1 MRIHNKVF
9 IHLAWSC
16 MFGAFRC
23 QWGGTDC
30 LWASVGWTMGVQG
43 HLMSW
48 PKPDGDCLGCSLHLS
63 YHLRDGVQCIA
74 KIKKRWLHRMR
85 AEKLLITY
93 PPFINVR
100 WLPGA
105 RSWAATFGGTPRV
118 GGRTGESY
126 RVIHHPIQAPWY
138 GHGSR
143 FWMGLWC
150 FMNFYDIFIDIWWIF
165 LFSLCPHKFAISTWQ
180 HLSFCCML
188 QSLRASVY
196 STVIKETRRLQPYTK
211 LEQIASGLDMSQ
223 EWIKS

>member
-85 AEKLLITY
+85 ARKLLITY

-105 RSWAATFGGTPRV
+105 RSWAATFGGTPRI

-138 GHGSR
+138 GYGSR
-143 FWMGLWC
+143 FWMVLWC
-150 FMNFYDIFIDIWWIF
+150 FMIYIF
-165 LFSLCPHKFAISTWQ
+165 LIFDGFFPVHCALT
-180 HLSFCCML
+180 
-188 QSLRASVY
+188 SLRLALD
-196 STVIKETRRLQPYTK
+196 STCPFAVCCNLSAQWPQCILQ
-211 LEQIASGLDMSQ
+211 
-223 EWIKS
+223 